1 LDCSFSFDGNKYSLS
16 PYHKKLSSA
25 QLDNIYLDVN
35 NAWTKEEYNRVL
47 ELAEGRNVFLYLNE
61 IVKVNASNKQNLWED
76 LSKLQFS
83 LFPLYKIANPAQS
96 LIVTKN
102 SLYSPNIDD
111 LKESGFMQ
119 QTKQFLGKSPKIKLF
134 NIGDALTPYLKSLK
148 ELRVFL
154 YDAGDLNMLQSIFQR
169 NRFADDLEN
178 DNRIIIHRSDM
189 VINKTTEET
198 KSSGPDHLMRLF
210 SYNHIMQKLGKGILT
225 NRSIEDSLVQEARKA
240 YVVSPV
246 SSLVVLET
254 QQDYDR
260 FNINDADNSL
270 KNASMKSKG
279 AVPEPHEWVL
289 IILVA
294 LVLFIVIRKRNPQFS
309 A

>member
-1 LDCSFSFDGNKYSLS
+1 
-16 PYHKKLSSA
+16 
-25 QLDNIYLDVN
+25 
-35 NAWTKEEYNRVL
+35 
-47 ELAEGRNVFLYLNE
+47 
-61 IVKVNASNKQNLWED
+61 
-76 LSKLQFS
+76 
-83 LFPLYKIANPAQS
+83 
-96 LIVTKN
+96 
-102 SLYSPNIDD
+102 
-111 LKESGFMQ
+111 MQ
-119 QTKQFLGKSPKIKLF
+119 QTKQFLGKNPKIKLF
-134 NIGDALTPYLKSLK
+134 NIGSTLTPYWKSLK

-154 YDAGDLNMLQSIFQR
+154 YDAGDLNMLQNIFQK
-169 NRFADDLEN
+169 NHFADDLEN
-178 DNRIIIHRSDM
+178 DNRIIIHSSDI
-189 VINKTTEET
+189 VINKTTEEA

-210 SYNHIMQKLGKGILT
+210 SYNHIMQKLGKDMLT
-225 NRSIEDSLVQEARKA
+225 NRPIDDSLVQEARKA

-279 AVPEPHEWVL
+279 AVPEPHEWIL

-294 LVLFIVIRKRNPQFS
+294 LVLFLVVRKGKPQFS